1 MMEMLVINKIALKLG
16 PFAIHWYAILIVT
29 GSVIGVWLA
38 CRESVRRHLASN
50 DVTDFVLWAVPFGLL
65 GVRIYYVI
73 FQWSYYSQ
81 HPSEIIALW
90 DGGGAIYGGLVAGV
104 IVLFILAH
112 IQKINPLDLL
122 DIAVPAVL
130 IGQAFGRWGN
140 FVNQEAYGNIVSNLN
155 WLPSIIRQQMFIDGA
170 YRQPTFLFESLGTL
184 IAFLIIMI
192 LRHHLKDLRRGEIF
206 GFYLI
211 WYGIVRFIVEG
222 MRTDSLM
229 LGNIRISQLLS
240 LLLACF
246 GISFILYRRFKIKT
260 IEYYNK
266 GEFND

>member
-1 MMEMLVINKIALKLG
+1 M
-16 PFAIHWYAILIVT
+16 
-29 GSVIGVWLA
+29 
-38 CRESVRRHLASN
+38 
-50 DVTDFVLWAVPFGLL
+50 
-65 GVRIYYVI
+65 
-73 FQWSYYSQ
+73 
-81 HPSEIIALW
+81 
-90 DGGGAIYGGLVAGV
+90 
-104 IVLFILAH
+104 
-112 IQKINPLDLL
+112 
-122 DIAVPAVL
+122 PAVL

-170 YRQPTFLFESLGTL
+170 YRQLTFLFESLGTL

-246 GISFILYRRFKIKT
+246 GISFILYQRFKIKT